1 MGELKRRAVH
11 VSGTGFPAIYL
22 LGLVTWRQLQGL
34 LLLATAGVFVLEFLR
49 LVVDVEWWPLNR
61 VYDELTREY
70 EADNVAGYALFM
82 VGATLAAFAFA
93 PPYGPD
99 VVGFEPPLA
108 VSAILM
114 LSIGDPVSGYLG
126 SNDATT
132 AKEVGVLAVM
142 FLVCFALAVPITVL
156 HAGTVVGV
164 AAAVAGALGA
174 TVADG
179 LKPVIRGY
187 VIDDNLTIPPAAGAA
202 MTAVFLLAA

>member
-11 VSGTGFPAIYL
+11 ASGTGFPAIYL

-49 LVVDVEWWPLNR
+49 LVVGVEWWPLDR

-82 VGATLAAFAFA
+82 VGATLAALAFA
-93 PPYGPD
+93 PPYGPEI
-99 VVGFEPPLA
+99 VAFEPPLA

-142 FLVCFALAVPITVL
+142 FLVCFALAVPVTVL

-164 AAAVAGALGA
+164 AAAAAGALGA

-187 VIDDNLTIPPAAGAA
+187 VVDDNLTIPPAAGAA

>member
-22 LGLVTWRQLQGL
+22 LGVVTWRQLQGL

-82 VGATLAAFAFA
+82 VGATLAALAFA

-99 VVGFEPPLA
+99 TVAFEPPLA

-114 LSIGDPVSGYLG
+114 LSIGDPISGYLG

-179 LKPVIRGY
+179 VKPVIRGY

>member
-11 VSGTGFPAIYL
+11 LSGTGFPAIYL
-22 LGLVTWRQLQGL
+22 LGIVTWRQLQAL
-34 LLLATAGVFVLEFLR
+34 LLFATAAVFVLEFLR
-49 LVVDVEWWPLNR
+49 LVVDVDYGPLNR

-82 VGATLAAFAFA
+82 VGATLAALAFA
-93 PPYGPD
+93 PPYGPAAIA
-99 VVGFEPPLA
+99 FEPPLA
-108 VSAILM
+108 VPAILM

-142 FLVCFALAVPITVL
+142 FLVCFALAAPFTVPL
-156 HAGTVVGV
+156 LGTVPGV
-164 AAAVAGALGA
+164 AAAVAGAIGA

-179 LKPVIRGY
+179 VKPVIRGY
-187 VIDDNLTIPPAAGAA
+187 VVDDNLTIPPVSGAA
-202 MTAVFLLAA
+202 MTAVVLLVA

>member
-11 VSGTGFPAIYL
+11 LAGTGFPAIYL
-22 LGLVTWRQLQGL
+22 LEVVTWRQLQAL
-34 LLLATAGVFVLEFLR
+34 LIAGTAAVFLLEFLR
-49 LVVDVEWWPLNR
+49 LVVEVSWGPLNR

-82 VGATLAAFAFA
+82 VGATAAALAFA
-93 PPYGPD
+93 PPYGPES
-99 VVGFEPPLA
+99 VAFEPPLA
-108 VSAILM
+108 VPAILM

-132 AKEVGVLAVM
+132 AKEVGVLGVM
-142 FLVCFALAVPITVL
+142 FLVCFALAVPFTVL
-156 HAGTVVGV
+156 HAGEVVGV

-187 VIDDNLTIPPAAGAA
+187 VIDDNLTISPASGAA
-202 MTAVFLLAA
+202 MTAVLVLAA

>member
-11 VSGTGFPAIYL
+11 LSGTGFPAIYL

-34 LLLATAGVFVLEFLR
+34 LVLATAGVFVLEFLR
-49 LVVDVEWWPLNR
+49 LVVDVDYGPLNR

-82 VGATLAAFAFA
+82 VGATLAALAFA
-93 PPYGPD
+93 PPYGPAA
-99 VVGFEPPLA
+99 VSFEPPLA

-126 SNDATT
+126 SNDAGT

-142 FLVCFALAVPITVL
+142 FLVCFGLAVPITVL

-187 VIDDNLTIPPAAGAA
+187 VIDDNLTIPPTAGAA

>member
-49 LVVDVEWWPLNR
+49 LVVDVEWWPLDR

-82 VGATLAAFAFA
+82 VGATLAALAFA
-93 PPYGPD
+93 PPYGPEI
-99 VVGFEPPLA
+99 VAFEPPLA

-202 MTAVFLLAA
+202 MTAVFLFAA

>member
-11 VSGTGFPAIYL
+11 LSGTGFPAIYL
-22 LGLVTWRQLQGL
+22 LGLVTWRQLQAL
-34 LLLATAGVFVLEFLR
+34 LVAATVGVFVLEFLR
-49 LVVDVEWWPLNR
+49 LVVEVDWGPLNR

-82 VGATLAAFAFA
+82 VGATLAALAFA
-93 PPYGPD
+93 PPYGPAA
-99 VVGFEPPLA
+99 VAVEPPVA
-108 VSAILM
+108 VPAILM
-114 LSIGDPVSGYLG
+114 LSVGDPVSGYLG

-142 FLVCFALAVPITVL
+142 FLVCFALAVPFTVR
-156 HAGTVVGV
+156 HAGAVGGV

-187 VIDDNLTIPPAAGAA
+187 VVDDNLTISPVSGAA
-202 MTAVFLLAA
+202 MTAVLVAVA

>member
-1 MGELKRRAVH
+1 MTTSYSRSA
-11 VSGTGFPAIYL
+11 
-22 LGLVTWRQLQGL
+22 
-34 LLLATAGVFVLEFLR
+34 LLLAVLTVQVVAFVAAY
-49 LVVDVEWWPLNR
+49 LVGQPTL
-61 VYDELTREY
+61 
-70 EADNVAGYALFM
+70 YALFM
-82 VGATLAAFAFA
+82 VGATLAALAFA

-99 VVGFEPPLA
+99 IVAFEPPLA

-164 AAAVAGALGA
+164 AAAAAGALGA
-174 TVADG
+174 TAADG

-187 VIDDNLTIPPAAGAA
+187 VVDDNLTIPPAAGAA

>member
-11 VSGTGFPAIYL
+11 VSGTGFPVIYL
-22 LGLVTWRQLQGL
+22 LGLVTWRQLQAL
-34 LLLATAGVFVLEFLR
+34 LVAATVGVFVLEFLR
-49 LVVDVEWWPLNR
+49 LVVEIDYGPLNR

-82 VGATLAAFAFA
+82 VGATLAALAFA

-99 VVGFEPPLA
+99 VVAFEPPLA
-108 VSAILM
+108 VSAVLM
-114 LSIGDPVSGYLG
+114 LSVGDPISGYLG

-142 FLVCFALAVPITVL
+142 FLVCFALAVPVTVP

-164 AAAVAGALGA
+164 AAAAAGALGA

-187 VIDDNLTIPPAAGAA
+187 VVDDNLTIPPAAGAA
-202 MTAVFLLAA
+202 MTAVFLLVA